1 MRRYTFALSIVVH
14 VAVVGAL
21 MLSPIFVDAT
31 GDMRVH
37 ARRPLSFVQIDP
49 APLPSPPIAPP
60 RASRA
65 RASASPAAAPV
76 VAPDAIA
83 PETGLETLANA
94 PPAEGVPDGIP
105 DGIPG
110 ALPIDG
116 VLPSSPPPPPPAAP
130 VRVGGSIRQPQKV
143 REVAPVYPAIAQAA
157 RVQGVVILEAVI
169 GEDGRVRNLRVLR
182 SIPLLDQAAIDAV
195 RQWQFT
201 PTLLNGEPVPV
212 VMTVTVA
219 FQLRD

>member
-1 MRRYTFALSIVVH
+1 MRRYPFAFSVVVHLSIVGVL
-14 VAVVGAL
+14 V
-21 MLSPIFVDAT
+21 LSPAVTEDLVRI
-31 GDMRVH
+31 
-37 ARRPLSFVQIDP
+37 
-49 APLPSPPIAPP
+49 PP
-60 RASRA
+60 RALAFIEAAALPAPSIGPPRA
-65 RASASPAAAPV
+65 PRPHTAANPAAAPV
-76 VAPDAIA
+76 VAPDAITH
-83 PETGLETLANA
+83 ETGFEPLGHASPLF
-94 PPAEGVPDGIP
+94 EGAPDGIP
-105 DGIPG
+105 DGVPG
-110 ALPIDG
+110 TMPTGEPQPA
-116 VLPSSPPPPPPAAP
+116 PPPPPAQTAP
-130 VRVGGSIRQPQKV
+130 VRVGGSIRHPRKV

-182 SIPLLDQAAIDAV
+182 SIPLLDQAAVDAV